1 MRNGPDTEAGGGAA
15 PDGDRTSLDAVMP
28 ALYSELHRLAE
39 ICLARE
45 RPDHTLQPT
54 ALVHEAYLR
63 LIGQYNVDWSSKP
76 QILGLA
82 STMMRRILVRHAQ
95 SRGALK
101 RDGGIRVPLDEEL
114 QSVECDDF
122 DIQQLDAAL
131 TRLGQ
136 LDSRQERIVELRF
149 FSGLTVDETASVLD
163 LSPATVKREWR
174 TARLW
179 LLRELDRGCA

>member
-1 MRNGPDTEAGGGAA
+1 MCNRSHGAAGEDAAAGG
-15 PDGDRTSLDAVMP
+15 DKTSLDAVMP

-39 ICLARE
+39 MCLSRE

-82 STMMRRILVRHAQ
+82 ATMMRRILVRHAQ

-114 QSVECDDF
+114 QSIERGDF
-122 DIQQLDAAL
+122 EIQQL
-131 TRLGQ
+131 
-136 LDSRQERIVELRF
+136 
-149 FSGLTVDETASVLD
+149 
-163 LSPATVKREWR
+163 
-174 TARLW
+174 
-179 LLRELDRGCA
+179 